1 MILRNNKTGFTIVE
15 LLIVVLVIAVL
26 ATLVVTTFN
35 GVQQRSRNQDRE
47 RDLEILKS
55 QLESYHIQHG
65 YYPSLANMNNAKWL
79 KDNLKT
85 LDIDV
90 LQPPGS
96 DQKKLAQTATKDQYG
111 YNVTPVDCNNAEG
124 GQDCIAYTLSAHLEG
139 SDELAEEKSLNQ

>member
-1 MILRNNKTGFTIVE
+1 MTIRSNKKGFTIVE
-15 LLIVVLVIAVL
+15 LLIVFVVIAVL
-26 ATLVVTTFN
+26 GTLVVTTFN

-47 RDLEILKS
+47 RDLEVLKA

-65 YYPSLANMNNAKWL
+65 YYPSLAHMNDAKWL
-79 KDNLKT
+79 KENMKS
-85 LDIDV
+85 LDTGV

-124 GQDCIAYTLSAHLEG
+124 GQDCTAYTLVARLEG
-139 SDELAEEKSLNQ
+139 SDDAAEEKSLNQ